1 MTYITNLYP
10 DPSCHKQSR
19 VLDRSATPAL
29 WLEVSSPQ
37 PERKCCARYES
48 VFPPVGRGT
57 DPNRR
62 TEESGRV
69 VVVAYTA
76 TSGLRV
82 IVENGMTL
90 VSGTTPSEPQHV
102 GEDQRGRQPQHL
114 LQWQWQFDVGGLG
127 RVRGRR
133 MADRPTTPPPVPV
146 VRRRLDAPAVIGG
159 ERR

>member
-10 DPSCHKQSR
+10 DPSCYKQLGSWQSSGGVNVEHLPDGR
-19 VLDRSATPAL
+19 YRYTHTGDDWSLSDWDSWKAL
-29 WLEVSSPQ
+29 MRL
-37 PERKCCARYES
+37 
-48 VFPPVGRGT
+48 
-57 DPNRR
+57 
-62 TEESGRV
+62 GRV

-76 TSGLRV
+76 TSGLSV
-82 IVENGMTL
+82 AVENGMTL
-90 VSGTTPSEPQHV
+90 VSGTTPSGAAWTAAKINGDGNRSIFCQ
-102 GEDQRGRQPQHL
+102 GGG
-114 LQWQWQFDVGGLG
+114 QFDVGGLG

>member
-10 DPSCHKQSR
+10 DPSCYKQLGSWQSSGGVNVEHLPDGR
-19 VLDRSATPAL
+19 YRYTHTGDDWSLSDWDSWKVLMRL
-29 WLEVSSPQ
+29 
-37 PERKCCARYES
+37 
-48 VFPPVGRGT
+48 
-57 DPNRR
+57 
-62 TEESGRV
+62 GRV

-76 TSGLRV
+76 TSGLSV
-82 IVENGMTL
+82 AVENGMTL
-90 VSGTTPSEPQHV
+90 VSGTTPSGAAWTAAKINGDGNRSIFCQ
-102 GEDQRGRQPQHL
+102 
-114 LQWQWQFDVGGLG
+114 GGGSLTLEAL